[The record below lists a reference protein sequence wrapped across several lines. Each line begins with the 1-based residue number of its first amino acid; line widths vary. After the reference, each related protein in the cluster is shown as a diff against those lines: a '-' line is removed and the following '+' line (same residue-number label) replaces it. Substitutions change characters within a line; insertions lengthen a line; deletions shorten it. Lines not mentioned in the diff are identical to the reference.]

1 MSEESDMKSKKTNP
15 QLVDLIL
22 LLKKQSREHDAKIW
36 RDIAERL
43 QKPKRNWAEVNVSRL
58 ERYLNDN
65 DTAVIAGKLLG
76 AGTIGTPITVAA
88 FQCSDSARRKIENAG
103 GTVLTI
109 PELVNLNTKG
119 TGVRIMG

>member
-1 MSEESDMKSKKTNP
+1 MKTKKTNP
-15 QLVDLIL
+15 QLVSLIR
-22 LLKKQSREHDAKIW
+22 LLKQQSREHEAAIW

-58 ERYLNDN
+58 EHYLEEN

-88 FQCSDSARRKIENAG
+88 FQCSESARRKIEKAG
-103 GTVLTI
+103 GTVLSI
-109 PELVNLNTKG
+109 PELINLNSRG
-119 TGVRIMG
+119 TGVRIMR

>member
-1 MSEESDMKSKKTNP
+1 MKSKKTNP
-15 QLVDLIL
+15 HLVDLII
-22 LLKKQSREHDAKIW
+22 LLKKQSRDHDVKIW

-58 ERYLNDN
+58 ERYLNEN

-88 FQCSDSARRKIENAG
+88 FQCSDSARRKIESAG

-109 PELVNLNTKG
+109 PELVNLNTGG